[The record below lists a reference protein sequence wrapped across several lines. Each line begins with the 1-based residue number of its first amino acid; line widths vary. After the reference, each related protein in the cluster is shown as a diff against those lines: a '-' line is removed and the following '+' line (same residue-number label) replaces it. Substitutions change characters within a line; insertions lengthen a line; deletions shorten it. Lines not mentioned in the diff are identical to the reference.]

1 VFNRNRRVAIVLGLT
16 LGLCLCSAPQR
27 ASASAQLTSTV
38 AVFPVENLTGGS
50 IAGEQIQGFLIERL
64 VSAGAQV
71 LRLEAL
77 EQFFDRHRVRY
88 TGGIDAPTAEALRL
102 ETGAQAVLIASVE
115 QSNTSLPPKFA
126 IVVRLVSIA
135 QVPTVVWADDGAMSG
150 DESPGLL
157 DLGLVTDYETLQTRV
172 LKRVGDSLR
181 SYVRTGHARAPKAAS
196 KFRPDTIYRALPL
209 DLGRTYSIAVM
220 PFFNLTDR
228 PNAGDILGLLFIRHL
243 SEFSQF
249 QVIDTGVVR
258 RQLLDARIIMDGGV
272 SLSDADTIASLV
284 DADFVIGGRLLRYD
298 GSSGSGSDVRVEFS
312 TVVIERKTRRL
323 VWSSDSHNEGRED
336 VGFFERGLSKTAHGM
351 ATQMVRLTA
360 ASMARRDR

>member
-1 VFNRNRRVAIVLGLT
+1 MLGLT
-16 LGLCLCSAPQR
+16 LGLCLGSEPQR
-27 ASASAQLTSTV
+27 ASASAQTTSTV
-38 AVFPVENLTGGS
+38 AVFPVENLTGGT
-50 IAGEQIQGFLIERL
+50 IAADEIQRFLIDRL
-64 VSAGAQV
+64 VSSGTQV
-71 LRLEAL
+71 LRLELL

-102 ETGAQAVLIASVE
+102 ETGVQAVLIASVE
-115 QSNTSLPPKFA
+115 QSNTGLPPKFA
-126 IVVRLVSIA
+126 LMVRLVSIA
-135 QVPTVVWADDGAMSG
+135 RVPTVVWADDAAMSG
-150 DESPGLL
+150 DEAPGLL
-157 DLGLVTDYETLQTRV
+157 DLGVVTDYETLQTRV

-181 SYVRTGHARAPKAAS
+181 AYVKTGHAPEPKAAS

-209 DLGRTYSIAVM
+209 DQGKTYSIAVM

-243 SEFSQF
+243 SEYPQF
-249 QVIDTGVVR
+249 QVIDTGVIR
-258 RQLLDARIIMDGGV
+258 QQLLDARIIMDGGV
-272 SLSDADTIASLV
+272 SLSDADMVASLV

-298 GSSGSGSDVRVEFS
+298 GSSGTASDVRVEFS
-312 TVVIERKTRRL
+312 TVVIDRKTRRL

-336 VGFFERGLSKTAHGM
+336 VGFFERGQSKTAHSM

>member
-1 VFNRNRRVAIVLGLT
+1 M
-16 LGLCLCSAPQR
+16 LGLCLLSASPR
-27 ASASAQLTSTV
+27 ASATAQVASAV
-38 AVFPVENLTGGS
+38 AVFPVENLTGSG
-50 IAGEQIQGFLIERL
+50 IPADEIRGFLIERL
-64 VSAGAQV
+64 ISAGVRV
-71 LRLEAL
+71 LEINAL

-88 TGGIDAPTAEALRL
+88 TGGINATTAEALRT
-102 ETGAQAVLIASVE
+102 ETGVQAVVIASVE
-115 QSNTSLPPKFA
+115 QLNTSLPPKFA
-126 IVVRLVSIA
+126 LVARLVSVVS
-135 QVPTVVWADDGAMSG
+135 VPTVVWAEDAAMAG
-150 DESPGLL
+150 DEAPGLL
-157 DLGLVTDYETLQTRV
+157 DLGVVTDYETLQTRV

-181 SYVRTGHARAPKAAS
+181 AYVKTGHAPEPKAAS

-209 DLGRTYSIAVM
+209 DQGKTYSVAVV
-220 PFFNLTDR
+220 PFFNLTNR

-243 SEFSQF
+243 SEFPQF
-249 QVIDTGVVR
+249 RVIDTGVVR
-258 RQLLDARIIMDGGV
+258 QQLLDARIIMDGGV

-336 VGFFERGLSKTAHGM
+336 IGFFERGLSKTAHGM

-360 ASMARRDR
+360 ASMARRDRRQ